1 MKKLTVDFKNDNKKL
16 ITFLNSE
23 FPKLST
29 NTIYKTLRKKDIK
42 VNGNRVNSN
51 ISIHEGDIIEI
62 YLIDEILYG
71 LTDNAKDVSVIYE
84 DANIIIFNKPS
95 NMEVEGD
102 ISLTS
107 IMQKKYK
114 NIYACHRIDRNT
126 TGLVLFAKSRDV
138 FAKVVEMFRNFEV
151 EKHYI
156 ACVYGIPKANKV
168 ANAYLFKDSKK
179 SIVYISKEPKKGYS
193 KIQTS
198 YELIDENKEKNV
210 SILDVTLHTGKTH
223 QIRAHL
229 AFLGLPILGD
239 GKYGSYRVNKDFK
252 TNNQLLASYSMKFDL
267 KNDYGELNYLNGK
280 EFKLKDIPFTEYL
293 K

>member
-126 TGLVLFAKSRDV
+126 TGLVLFANSRDV
-138 FAKVVEMFRNFEV
+138 FEKVVEMFRNF
-151 EKHYI
+151 
-156 ACVYGIPKANKV
+156 
-168 ANAYLFKDSKK
+168 
-179 SIVYISKEPKKGYS
+179 
-193 KIQTS
+193 
-198 YELIDENKEKNV
+198 
-210 SILDVTLHTGKTH
+210 
-223 QIRAHL
+223 
-229 AFLGLPILGD
+229 
-239 GKYGSYRVNKDFK
+239 
-252 TNNQLLASYSMKFDL
+252 
-267 KNDYGELNYLNGK
+267 
-280 EFKLKDIPFTEYL
+280 
-293 K
+293 